1 MVLGLQTSNQSIV
14 PNVACAKISCMST
27 YIANLCQSLDELV
40 FSACTTEIANE
51 YAHVEAKP
59 TSCRRRMELNV
70 LESGECQAAHIRMED
85 GSVIDVFDDDI
96 LDVRASVQEAV
107 HPSEKNVRSSS
118 ELQLCRVAVTVVI
131 PAPIAQHV
139 SMRAY
144 IYMSCGG
151 VRPALLLSM
160 PEACTFPINLELLQC
175 VTDLLLVAKGNEN
188 EATASHFQR
197 DDLRRTSFCW
207 TL

>member
-1 MVLGLQTSNQSIV
+1 MDYRHCTCWIYAAASLSISRRISAFVKPTFWPMRQTSLITQRSATSGCTAEREKR
-14 PNVACAKISCMST
+14 PEQQRASTLSCRCNRSDSCS
-27 YIANLCQSLDELV
+27 N
-40 FSACTTEIANE
+40 CTT
-51 YAHVEAKP
+51 Y
-59 TSCRRRMELNV
+59 
-70 LESGECQAAHIRMED
+70 
-85 GSVIDVFDDDI
+85 
-96 LDVRASVQEAV
+96 
-107 HPSEKNVRSSS
+107 
-118 ELQLCRVAVTVVI
+118 
-131 PAPIAQHV
+131 V

-160 PEACTFPINLELLQC
+160 PEACMFPINLELLQC

-197 DDLRRTSFCW
+197 DNLRRTSFCW

>member
-40 FSACTTEIANE
+40 FSACTTEIASE

-96 LDVRASVQEAV
+96 LDVRASVKEAV
-107 HPSEKNVRSSS
+107 QLREKNIRSSS
-118 ELQLCRVAVTVVI
+118 ELQLCRVAVYVAPGAQGSTGVGGRGNRGTGHRAQGPLPGASVSTVF
-131 PAPIAQHV
+131 
-139 SMRAY
+139 S
-144 IYMSCGG
+144 
-151 VRPALLLSM
+151 
-160 PEACTFPINLELLQC
+160 
-175 VTDLLLVAKGNEN
+175 K
-188 EATASHFQR
+188 
-197 DDLRRTSFCW
+197 FCS
-207 TL
+207 